1 MPEPHLPDALEFANT
16 LYGDFFER
24 GVRYFFPEAE
34 LSSRETASEVKHS
47 LALHNRTDGTL
58 DLEWMGNRYR
68 LRRGGRA
75 FTEDQ
80 LRMVAAIGD
89 VLSARYR
96 SIFFPESAAASPQL
110 FEGRSEDRYV
120 SAFLD
125 PSPYTDAGG
134 LSGKRDGIA
143 DAIDVLRQSSLI
155 TYENRRISTG
165 VILAGAGHDGREL
178 KAQLPDGAVPY
189 TSALVSIKSF
199 HRLCDGLNTVFLV
212 NADGLLVDLVDVE
225 RYARAYEDV
234 ALPAPSA
241 ERYRAHCLATA
252 SGGSICLVLTPNG
265 EIKIFAGGVQVF
277 HFLEGRWR
285 VTDMREKYYEFHQA
299 IGDTVLAQRLFTVA
313 LNLAEHRR
321 GGLFVVLEQAESAV
335 SLVAPEDLLDDQPPG
350 FSKRVHYLLRGKSLA
365 DLELTVLQSIA
376 RVDGGIV
383 MDRQGGLLAF
393 GAILRTTGEPMAA
406 QEGGRTT
413 AAMYSSRF
421 GMALKVSEDGAVS
434 FYRGGARVW
443 EI

>member
-1 MPEPHLPDALEFANT
+1 
-16 LYGDFFER
+16 
-24 GVRYFFPEAE
+24 
-34 LSSRETASEVKHS
+34 
-47 LALHNRTDGTL
+47 
-58 DLEWMGNRYR
+58 
-68 LRRGGRA
+68 
-75 FTEDQ
+75 
-80 LRMVAAIGD
+80 

-96 SIFFPESAAASPQL
+96 SIFFADSAAASPQL

-125 PSPYTDAGG
+125 PSPYADGG
-134 LSGKRDGIA
+134 AQPAKHDGIA
-143 DAIDVLRQSSLI
+143 DAIEVLRQSSLI

-165 VILAGAGHDGREL
+165 VILVGPGRDGRDAKTEPP
-178 KAQLPDGAVPY
+178 AGAVPY

-199 HRLCDGLNTVFLV
+199 HRLCDGLHTVFLV
-212 NADGLLVDLVDVE
+212 SPEGLLVDLVDVE
-225 RYARAYEDV
+225 RYARAYGDV

-252 SGGSICLVLTPNG
+252 SGGNICLVLTPNG
-265 EIKIFAGGVQVF
+265 EIKIFAGGVQAF

-285 VTDMREKYYEFHQA
+285 VTDMRENYHEFHQA

-321 GGLFVVLEQAESAV
+321 GGLFVILDEGESAAG
-335 SLVAPEDLLDDQPPG
+335 LVAPEDLLENQPAG
-350 FSKRVHYLLRGKSLA
+350 SSKKAHYLLRQKSVIE
-365 DLELTVLQSIA
+365 LELTVLQSIA

-383 MDRQGGLLAF
+383 MDRAGALLAF
-393 GAILRTTGEPMAA
+393 GAILRTSGEPLAA

-413 AAMYSSRF
+413 AAVYASRF
-421 GMALKVSEDGAVS
+421 GMALKISEDGAVA
-434 FYRGGARVW
+434 FYRAGARVW